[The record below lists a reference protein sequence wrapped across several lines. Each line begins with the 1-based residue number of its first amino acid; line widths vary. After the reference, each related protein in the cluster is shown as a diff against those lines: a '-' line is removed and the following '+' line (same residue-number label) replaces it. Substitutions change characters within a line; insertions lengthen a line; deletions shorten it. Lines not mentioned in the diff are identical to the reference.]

1 MTAPL
6 HDRRR
11 GTSGAGLPDTQR
23 GMRRRNLSRVMHA
36 VATHGP
42 LSRAAVASRI
52 GLTRAAVSTLV
63 DELIRSGLLDELG
76 PERPGRVGRPGSAL
90 AVSAMGP
97 VGIGAEVGV
106 DHLAVCAVDL
116 RGEIRARAGRRSAN
130 RDRSP
135 APVLRELAALV
146 RQVCAE
152 AQQQGLVP
160 AGLAVAVPG
169 LVARETTTVVRAPN
183 LGWHDIDLSRLLPV
197 DLPLTV
203 DNEANFGALAELW
216 LGNESPED
224 FLHVSAEIG
233 IGAALVV
240 EGRLLRG
247 TRGFAGELGHV
258 PVRPDGPAC
267 PCGGRGCLE
276 QYAGEG
282 AVLRAAGLGAGGL
295 GGEGDLGGAGGAGGS
310 GGAGGTSGSGGAE
323 GVGDSGGSGGSGG
336 SSGSGASGR
345 SVEVRGEVLAE
356 RAAAGDERVRR
367 ALSEAGTALGI
378 ALTGAVNLLDPQA
391 VVLGGALSRLAP
403 WLLPALEQELSERTA
418 GRACGVTASG
428 LGPDGPLLGA
438 AHSVARAVLDDP
450 AGVGAGGT
458 PSGGGQSARRA

>member
-6 HDRRR
+6 HDQRR
-11 GTSGAGLPDTQR
+11 GSSGVRLPDTQQ

-90 AVSAMGP
+90 AVSATGP

-116 RGEIRARAGRRSAN
+116 RGEIRARAERRSAN
-130 RDRSP
+130 RGRAP
-135 APVLRELAALV
+135 APVLTELSALV

-152 AQQQGLVP
+152 AYQQGLAP

-169 LVARETTTVVRAPN
+169 LVARDTRTVVRAPN
-183 LGWHDIDLSRLLPV
+183 LGWRDIDLGRLLPG

-216 LGNESPED
+216 LGEESPED

-240 EGRLLRG
+240 DGRLLRG

-258 PVRPDGPAC
+258 PVHPDGPAC

-282 AVLRAAGLGAGGL
+282 AVLRAAGLGPG
-295 GGEGDLGGAGGAGGS
+295 
-310 GGAGGTSGSGGAE
+310 
-323 GVGDSGGSGGSGG
+323 GVGDSGDPGDPDSTSDPGGIDDPDGTG
-336 SSGSGASGR
+336 DPG
-345 SVEVRGEVLAE
+345 EERGEVLAE
-356 RAAAGDERVRR
+356 RAAAGDESVRR
-367 ALSEAGTALGI
+367 ALSDAGTALGI
-378 ALTGAVNLLDPQA
+378 ALTGAVNLVDPQA

-403 WLLPALEQELSERTA
+403 WLLPALERELSERTA
-418 GRACGVTASG
+418 RRACGVTVSR
-428 LGPDGPLLGA
+428 LGSDGPLLGA

-450 AGVGAGGT
+450 AGLGVGGST
-458 PSGGGQSARRA
+458 SGEAQAEAAQRT

>member
-6 HDRRR
+6 HDQRR
-11 GTSGAGLPDTQR
+11 GPAGTRLPDTQQ

-63 DELIRSGLLDELG
+63 DELIRAGLLDELG

-90 AVSAMGP
+90 AVSALGP

-116 RGEIRARAGRRSAN
+116 RGAIRARVQRRSAN

-135 APVLRELAALV
+135 APVLKELAVLV
-146 RQVCAE
+146 SQVCARARQE
-152 AQQQGLVP
+152 GLSP

-169 LVARETTTVVRAPN
+169 LVARDTRTVVRAPN
-183 LGWHDIDLSRLLPV
+183 LGWHDIDLSRHLSGE
-197 DLPLTV
+197 LPLTV

-216 LGNESPED
+216 LGEESPED

-240 EGRLLRG
+240 DGRLLRG

-282 AVLRAAGLGAGGL
+282 AVLRAAGLDSGDP
-295 GGEGDLGGAGGAGGS
+295 GGE
-310 GGAGGTSGSGGAE
+310 
-323 GVGDSGGSGGSGG
+323 
-336 SSGSGASGR
+336 
-345 SVEVRGEVLAE
+345 RGEVLAE
-356 RAAAGDERVRR
+356 RAAAGDEAARR
-367 ALSEAGTALGI
+367 ALGEAGTALGI
-378 ALTGAVNLLDPQA
+378 ALTGAVNLLDPRA

-403 WLLPALEQELSERTA
+403 WLLPALEQELTERTA
-418 GRACGVTASG
+418 GRGCGVTVSG

-450 AGVGAGGT
+450 AGVGAGGAA
-458 PSGGGQSARRA
+458 PGAGGVAPRPDGVASGAGGVASGADGAAPGPDGVASSAGGAAPRA